1 MTPSR
6 AASADAIFAGGG
18 DMGRLINA
26 YDWAVSPLGP
36 RDAWPQSLR
45 TAVSIMLSS
54 RYAMWMAWGDEL
66 TFFCNDAYRPTLGI
80 KAGWALG
87 ARSDQVW
94 DEAGPR
100 IRTVLATGVAT
111 WDEDLLLFL
120 ERSGHR

>member
-1 MTPSR
+1 
-6 AASADAIFAGGG
+6 
-18 DMGRLINA
+18 
-26 YDWAVSPLGP
+26 
-36 RDAWPQSLR
+36 
-45 TAVSIMLSS
+45 MLSS
-54 RYAMWMAWGDEL
+54 RYAMRMAWGDEL

-80 KAGWALG
+80 KAWWALG

-94 DEAGPR
+94 DEAGLR